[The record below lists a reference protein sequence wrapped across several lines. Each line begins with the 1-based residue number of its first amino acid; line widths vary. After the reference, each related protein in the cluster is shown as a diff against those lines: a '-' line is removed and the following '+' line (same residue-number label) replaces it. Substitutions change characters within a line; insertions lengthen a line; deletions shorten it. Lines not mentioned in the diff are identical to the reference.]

1 MAQEIVGP
9 QKTEIHSWL
18 RSATEPSKNILA
30 LIEDLSK
37 PPEQRY
43 GLICP
48 QELHDEAIR
57 LISACDDALRPASSE
72 TVGKW
77 LTALGGTC
85 AVASGPSQDAKEKVW
100 AYINVLDF
108 PPICYTHG
116 TLKRAARKFKFFPTV
131 SELSEFFAEIVGP
144 IKKTR
149 FGAERVSKSKVESR
163 YTPREKRKENPV
175 FLSAM
180 EKWDA
185 VKAANSER
193 EEAMK
198 RAIPKTIFKPIYVQN
213 PETDAYADRARMIE
227 DAKRND

>member
-1 MAQEIVGP
+1 MAQEIIVPKNTAMG
-9 QKTEIHSWL
+9 SFL
-18 RSATEPSKNILA
+18 RSATEPSKNLLA
-30 LIEDLSK
+30 VADDLSK
-37 PPEQRY
+37 PPEHRY
-43 GLICP
+43 GLIVT
-48 QELHDEAIR
+48 QEISDEANALVI
-57 LISACDDALRPASSE
+57 ACDDALRPAGYD
-72 TVGKW
+72 TMIKW
-77 LTALGGTC
+77 LSALG
-85 AVASGPSQDAKEKVW
+85 AVSASPSSDSTDVKIRMS
-100 AYINVLDF
+100 AYANVMDF
-108 PPICYTHG
+108 PPMCYTQG

-131 SELSEFFAEIVGP
+131 AELSNFFADIVDP
-144 IKKTR
+144 IRKTR
-149 FGAERVSKSKVESR
+149 FDADRITKAKVESR